1 MRAVTAT
8 TPPELAGASFRYPR
22 LMRRIE
28 RLINLIAALL
38 EAPLP
43 MTADDIRSRIAGY
56 DQDNREAFRRTF
68 ERDKEALRAMGIPIE
83 TTQVDPLGADA
94 EGYIIP
100 KTRYYLPQ
108 LDLEPDELAA
118 LRIAAEAIL
127 GAAEAAHAGLMKLT
141 VDAETAPV
149 DGPRIVWGADL
160 ASEQPLLAS
169 LYSALLDRRT
179 VTFSYQAAGSD
190 QPATRTVEPYGLLH
204 RRGHWYVVGR
214 DRDRDAIRA
223 FKVSRIKAP
232 VRATSGSYNVPEGFD
247 ANAHMS
253 GEPWEVGGEL
263 TATAVVRFSAKLRW
277 WADQNLPEAH
287 RREAPRGALDVEM
300 PVSNI
305 DALVSWAIG
314 FGEEI
319 EIVEPDSARSAL
331 VARLGGFAEAA
342 R

>member
-1 MRAVTAT
+1 MGAVIATSPPDQARA
-8 TPPELAGASFRYPR
+8 GFRYPR

-38 EAPLP
+38 EAPTP
-43 MTADDIRSRIAGY
+43 MTADDIRARIAGY
-56 DQDNREAFRRTF
+56 EQDSRDAFRRTF

-83 TTQVDPLGADA
+83 TTQMDPLGVDT

-100 KTRYYLPQ
+100 KARYYLPQ

-127 GAAEAAHAGLMKLT
+127 GAADAAHAGLMKLT
-141 VDAETAPV
+141 VDAETAPI

-169 LYSALLDRRT
+169 LYAALLDRKP

-190 QPATRTVEPYGLLH
+190 TRATRTVEPYGLLH

-223 FKVSRIKAP
+223 FKLSRITAP
-232 VRATSGSYNVPEGFD
+232 VRPATSSYDIPDGFD
-247 ANAHMS
+247 ANEHLA
-253 GEPWEVGGEL
+253 GEPWEVGPEQAG
-263 TATAVVRFSAKLRW
+263 TAVVRFSPKLRW
-277 WADQNLPEAH
+277 WADQNLPNAH
-287 RREAPRGALDVEM
+287 AREATNGALDVEM
-300 PVSNI
+300 PLSNV

-314 FGEEI
+314 FDDEVEI
-319 EIVEPDSARSAL
+319 IEPEVARRAL
-331 VARLGGFAEAA
+331 VARLAPFAEAA
-342 R
+342 G